1 MIGPEEVLAK
11 VGANT
16 VCGTDVRILRGEKNG
31 LSTSDPSSASSWQ
44 VRAIPDHEERQ
55 RATRGKRSPG

>member
-16 VCGTDVRILRGEKNG
+16 VCGTDVRILRGEKK
-31 LSTSDPSSASSWQ
+31 A
-44 VRAIPDHEERQ
+44 
-55 RATRGKRSPG
+55 